1 MDEEVFIK
9 CDLTKNRLM
18 GVQRNVDVW
27 QRLLKVRALV
37 ISPQE
42 NMDMWIKFANLCRKS
57 NRMGLAE
64 KTLHSLLG
72 GDDESH
78 NHFTES
84 TPPQLVYAWLKFAW
98 ARGEKSEALSEL
110 QDFSYHLAG
119 ELGVDVADA
128 ISSIGD
134 NEMLSWTASSSSE
147 SIETTALLA
156 RCFHKQA
163 EWQVAMQGHW
173 IDHSSSSI
181 LQSFSLATQFD
192 PNWHKAWHSFAIA
205 HFDVVSRA
213 ERAIND
219 KTAEE
224 LPPYLL
230 KSHVIPAI
238 KGFFRS
244 ISLSARSSLQDTLRL
259 LRLMFRYGNN
269 ADVNATLSEGFATV
283 NIDTWLEVIP
293 QVCFHIIFLIVAHRT
308 NPFTKSHS
316 STCYS
321 SITYRCRK
329 GPSASSHLPPD
340 RRLKIKERL
349 PSQSRVSG
357 HGENENPQCIFG

>member
-1 MDEEVFIK
+1 MLAELEEIIQYKQNPPEKRSVMQRTWMK
-9 CDLTKNRLM
+9 RYVHAVTRLTRRLM

-42 NMDMWIKFANLCRKS
+42 SMDMWIKFANLCRKS

-64 KTLHSLLG
+64 KTLNSLLG

-78 NHFTES
+78 SRFTFAS
-84 TPPQLVYAWLKFAW
+84 SPQVTYAWLKFIW
-98 ARGEKSEALSEL
+98 ARGEKTEALSQL
-110 QDFSYHLAG
+110 QDFSYQLAG
-119 ELGVDVADA
+119 ELGVDVAEA
-128 ISSIGD
+128 ISSTSD
-134 NEMLSWTASSSSE
+134 NEPPAWTVPQSPEKHIA
-147 SIETTALLA
+147 TALLA

-163 EWQVAMQGHW
+163 EWQVVMQGHW
-173 IDHSSSSI
+173 IDHSSSNI

-192 PNWHKAWHSFAIA
+192 PNWHKAWHSLAIA

-213 ERAIND
+213 ERAVNE
-219 KTAEE
+219 KTTDD

-259 LRLMFRYGNN
+259 LRLMFRYGSN
-269 ADVNATLSEGFATV
+269 AEVNTALTEGFTTV

-293 QVCFHIIFLIVAHRT
+293 QVCI
-308 NPFTKSHS
+308 
-316 STCYS
+316 C
-321 SITYRCRK
+321 
-329 GPSASSHLPPD
+329 
-340 RRLKIKERL
+340 
-349 PSQSRVSG
+349 
-357 HGENENPQCIFG
+357 

>member
-1 MDEEVFIK
+1 
-9 CDLTKNRLM
+9 M

-64 KTLHSLLG
+64 KTLNSLLG

-78 NHFTES
+78 NRFTFATS
-84 TPPQLVYAWLKFAW
+84 PQVVYAWLKFAW
-98 ARGEKSEALSEL
+98 ARGEKSDALSQL

-119 ELGVDVADA
+119 ELGVDIAEA
-128 ISSIGD
+128 ISSMSD
-134 NEMLSWTASSSSE
+134 NETPTWSLPENPETA
-147 SIETTALLA
+147 ETTALLA

-163 EWQVAMQGHW
+163 EWQVATQGDW
-173 IDHSSSSI
+173 IDHNSSNI
-181 LQSFSLATQFD
+181 LQSFSLATLFD
-192 PNWHKAWHSFAIA
+192 PDWHKAWHSFAIA

-213 ERAIND
+213 ERAINE
-219 KTAEE
+219 KTADE

-259 LRLMFRYGNN
+259 LRLMFRYGSN
-269 ADVNATLSEGFATV
+269 AEVNATLSEGFATV

-293 QVCFHIIFLIVAHRT
+293 QVFAC
-308 NPFTKSHS
+308 
-316 STCYS
+316 
-321 SITYRCRK
+321 
-329 GPSASSHLPPD
+329 
-340 RRLKIKERL
+340 
-349 PSQSRVSG
+349 
-357 HGENENPQCIFG
+357 

>member
-1 MDEEVFIK
+1 
-9 CDLTKNRLM
+9 M

-64 KTLHSLLG
+64 KTLNSLLG

-78 NHFTES
+78 YRFTEATS
-84 TPPQLVYAWLKFAW
+84 PQVVYAWLKFAW
-98 ARGEKSEALSEL
+98 ARGEKTEALSQL
-110 QDFSYHLAG
+110 QDFSYQLAG
-119 ELGVDVADA
+119 ELGVDVAEA
-128 ISSIGD
+128 ITSIGD
-134 NEMLSWTASSSSE
+134 NEAPTWTAPPHP
-147 SIETTALLA
+147 ETNDTTSLLA

-173 IDHSSSSI
+173 IDHSSSDI

-213 ERAIND
+213 ERAVNE
-219 KTAEE
+219 KTAED
-224 LPPYLL
+224 LPSYLL

-244 ISLSARSSLQDTLRL
+244 IALSARSSLQDTLRL
-259 LRLMFRYGNN
+259 LRLMFRYGSN
-269 ADVNATLSEGFATV
+269 ADVTATLSEGFATV

-293 QVCFHIIFLIVAHRT
+293 QVWR
-308 NPFTKSHS
+308 
-316 STCYS
+316 Y
-321 SITYRCRK
+321 
-329 GPSASSHLPPD
+329 
-340 RRLKIKERL
+340 
-349 PSQSRVSG
+349 
-357 HGENENPQCIFG
+357 

>member
-1 MDEEVFIK
+1 MLELTGTIMESVANLSVNVRVQMLAELEEIIQYKQNPQEKRQVMRRTWMK
-9 CDLTKNRLM
+9 RLM

-64 KTLHSLLG
+64 KTLNSLLG

-78 NHFTES
+78 NRFTTATS
-84 TPPQLVYAWLKFAW
+84 PAVVYAWLKYAW
-98 ARGEKSEALSEL
+98 ARGDKTESLSKL
-110 QDFSYHLAG
+110 QDFSYHLSQ
-119 ELGVDVADA
+119 ELGVDVAEA
-128 ISSIGD
+128 IQAVDENDMPTWVTSH
-134 NEMLSWTASSSSE
+134 NP
-147 SIETTALLA
+147 ETDHTLALLA

-163 EWQVAMQGHW
+163 EWQVALQGHW
-173 IDHSSSSI
+173 IDHSSSNI

-192 PNWHKAWHSFAIA
+192 PKWHKAWHSFALA

-213 ERAIND
+213 ERAVND
-219 KTAEE
+219 KTAED
-224 LPPYLL
+224 LPSYLL

-259 LRLMFRYGNN
+259 LRLMFRYGSN
-269 ADVNATLSEGFATV
+269 AEVNATL
-283 NIDTWLEVIP
+283 
-293 QVCFHIIFLIVAHRT
+293 
-308 NPFTKSHS
+308 
-316 STCYS
+316 
-321 SITYRCRK
+321 
-329 GPSASSHLPPD
+329 
-340 RRLKIKERL
+340 
-349 PSQSRVSG
+349 
-357 HGENENPQCIFG
+357 

>member
-1 MDEEVFIK
+1 
-9 CDLTKNRLM
+9 
-18 GVQRNVDVW
+18 
-27 QRLLKVRALV
+27 
-37 ISPQE
+37 
-42 NMDMWIKFANLCRKS
+42 MWIKFANLCRKS

-64 KTLHSLLG
+64 KTLNSLLG

-84 TPPQLVYAWLKFAW
+84 TSPQVVYAWLKFAW

-134 NEMLSWTASSSSE
+134 NEMLSWTSSQASEASD
-147 SIETTALLA
+147 TTALLA

-173 IDHSSSSI
+173 IDHSSSNI
-181 LQSFSLATQFD
+181 LQAFSLATQFD

-213 ERAIND
+213 ERAINE

-259 LRLMFRYGNN
+259 LRLMFRYGSNN
-269 ADVNATLSEGFATV
+269 DVNSTLSEGFATV

-293 QVCFHIIFLIVAHRT
+293 QVLYCVIILTIVNCT
-308 NPFTKSHS
+308 DTLPKSYS
-316 STCYS
+316 STRNS
-321 SITYRCRK
+321 STTHGRRKSSSTSTYLS
-329 GPSASSHLPPD
+329 PY
-340 RRLKIKERL
+340 RRIKIKEYI
-349 PSQSRVSG
+349 PT
-357 HGENENPQCIFG
+357 

>member
-1 MDEEVFIK
+1 
-9 CDLTKNRLM
+9 M

-64 KTLHSLLG
+64 KTLNSLLG

-84 TPPQLVYAWLKFAW
+84 TPPPVVYAWLKFAW

-134 NEMLSWTASSSSE
+134 NEMLSWTPTPESS
-147 SIETTALLA
+147 ETTALLA

-163 EWQVAMQGHW
+163 EWQIAMQGHW
-173 IDHSSSSI
+173 IDHSSSNI

-205 HFDVVSRA
+205 HFDVVSRI
-213 ERAIND
+213 ERAI
-219 KTAEE
+219 
-224 LPPYLL
+224 
-230 KSHVIPAI
+230 
-238 KGFFRS
+238 
-244 ISLSARSSLQDTLRL
+244 
-259 LRLMFRYGNN
+259 
-269 ADVNATLSEGFATV
+269 SEKAG
-283 NIDTWLEVIP
+283 
-293 QVCFHIIFLIVAHRT
+293 
-308 NPFTKSHS
+308 
-316 STCYS
+316 
-321 SITYRCRK
+321 
-329 GPSASSHLPPD
+329 
-340 RRLKIKERL
+340 
-349 PSQSRVSG
+349 
-357 HGENENPQCIFG
+357 

>member
-1 MDEEVFIK
+1 
-9 CDLTKNRLM
+9 M

-27 QRLLKVRALV
+27 QRLLKLRALV
-37 ISPQE
+37 TSPQE
-42 NMDMWIKFANLCRKS
+42 NMEMWIKFANLCRKS

-64 KTLHSLLG
+64 KTLNSLLG

-84 TPPQLVYAWLKFAW
+84 TSPQVVYAWLKFAW

-128 ISSIGD
+128 LSSIGD
-134 NEMLSWTASSSSE
+134 NELLPWTPTPESS
-147 SIETTALLA
+147 ETTALLA

-163 EWQVAMQGHW
+163 EWQIAMQGHW
-173 IDHSSSSI
+173 IDHSSSNI

-205 HFDVVSRA
+205 HFDVVSRT
-213 ERAIND
+213 ERAVNE
-219 KTAEE
+219 KAGEE
-224 LPPYLL
+224 LPSYLL

-259 LRLMFRYGNN
+259 LRLMFRYGSN
-269 ADVNATLSEGFATV
+269 ADVNATLAEEFATV

-293 QVCFHIIFLIVAHRT
+293 QVTFILFV
-308 NPFTKSHS
+308 F
-316 STCYS
+316 
-321 SITYRCRK
+321 
-329 GPSASSHLPPD
+329 
-340 RRLKIKERL
+340 
-349 PSQSRVSG
+349 
-357 HGENENPQCIFG
+357 

>member
-1 MDEEVFIK
+1 
-9 CDLTKNRLM
+9 M

-64 KTLHSLLG
+64 KTLNSLLG
-72 GDDESH
+72 GDDEAH
-78 NHFTES
+78 NRLNPATS
-84 TPPQLVYAWLKFAW
+84 PQVVYAWLKFAW
-98 ARGEKSEALSEL
+98 ARGDKTESLSQL
-110 QDFSYHLAG
+110 QDFSYQLAG
-119 ELGVDVADA
+119 ELGVDVAEVL
-128 ISSIGD
+128 SSVSD
-134 NEMLSWTASSSSE
+134 NEVPTWAASSNT
-147 SIETTALLA
+147 ETNDTTSLLA

-163 EWQVAMQGHW
+163 EWQVIQQGHW
-173 IDHSSSSI
+173 IDHNSSSI

-213 ERAIND
+213 ERAVD
-219 KTAEE
+219 EKSAED
-224 LPPYLL
+224 LPSYLL

-259 LRLMFRYGNN
+259 LRLMFRYGSNSE
-269 ADVNATLSEGFATV
+269 VNATLSEGFATV

-293 QVCFHIIFLIVAHRT
+293 QVIPSLLKA
-308 NPFTKSHS
+308 HS
-316 STCYS
+316 S
-321 SITYRCRK
+321 
-329 GPSASSHLPPD
+329 
-340 RRLKIKERL
+340 
-349 PSQSRVSG
+349 
-357 HGENENPQCIFG
+357 

>member
-1 MDEEVFIK
+1 MLAELEEIIQYKQSQAEKRGVMRRTWMK
-9 CDLTKNRLM
+9 RLM

-57 NRMGLAE
+57 NRIGLAE
-64 KTLHSLLG
+64 KTLNSLLG

-78 NHFTES
+78 SHFTES
-84 TPPQLVYAWLKFAW
+84 TSPQVVYAWLKFAW

-119 ELGVDVADA
+119 ELGVDIAEA
-128 ISSIGD
+128 ISAISD
-134 NEMLSWTASSSSE
+134 NETPSWTAPLDPGAT
-147 SIETTALLA
+147 ETTALLA

-163 EWQVAMQGHW
+163 EWQVAMQGDW
-173 IDHSSSSI
+173 IDHSSSNI

-192 PNWHKAWHSFAIA
+192 PSWHKAWHSFAIA
-205 HFDVVSRA
+205 HFDVVSKA
-213 ERAIND
+213 ERAVNER
-219 KTAEE
+219 TAEE
-224 LPPYLL
+224 LPTDLL
-230 KSHVIPAI
+230 KVHVIPAI

-259 LRLMFRYGNN
+259 LRLMFRYGSN
-269 ADVNATLSEGFATV
+269 AEVNATLTEGFTTV

-293 QVCFHIIFLIVAHRT
+293 QVCL
-308 NPFTKSHS
+308 
-316 STCYS
+316 CW
-321 SITYRCRK
+321 
-329 GPSASSHLPPD
+329 LP
-340 RRLKIKERL
+340 
-349 PSQSRVSG
+349 G
-357 HGENENPQCIFG
+357 